1 MASINKNSIYLQF
14 EKQVGA
20 RLKKEIDA
28 NIEEK
33 VSEAKDFLIREIESD
48 PVSKEISA
56 GPSAAPT
63 SGVVKKGN
71 LFSYI
76 GFNSDRNPI
85 REIIQFLEQNIKSK
99 PSIKSQQTAKGV
111 KYVKQII
118 YVDQQQIE
126 DSPGAQYDG
135 WKGDGNNWIRG
146 IRLGISGF
154 ANYLF
159 NLKKKYDNSR
169 SGPAVQ
175 MKKSFGTED
184 VSSPRPEYVVSSVEK
199 FINRVKN
206 LDIKEIFKVR

>member
-28 NIEEK
+28 DIEDKVLEAK
-33 VSEAKDFLIREIESD
+33 EELITEIKDHPVSE
-48 PVSKEISA
+48 EISA

-63 SGVVKKGN
+63 SGVVSKGN

-85 REIIQFLEQNIKSK
+85 REIIQFLERSIKPK
-99 PSIKSQQTAKGV
+99 PSIKSQQTAKGI

-175 MKKSFGTED
+175 LKKSIGSQNM
-184 VSSPRPEYVVSSVEK
+184 SSPRPEYIVSSVEK
-199 FINRVKN
+199 FINSVKN